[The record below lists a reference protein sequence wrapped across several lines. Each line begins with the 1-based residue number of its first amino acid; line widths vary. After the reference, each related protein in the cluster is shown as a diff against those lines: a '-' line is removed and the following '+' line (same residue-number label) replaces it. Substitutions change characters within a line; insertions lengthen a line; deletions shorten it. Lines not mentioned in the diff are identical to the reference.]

1 MSAKDKRKVFKE
13 AGKGEPMAETHLE
26 FVSGGGKIKDVLLG
40 ILGPTMKHVNS
51 FEYKNLTNEQR
62 RYALSACLVE
72 MFNVAGLDIA
82 RRIIPELDGYCEK
95 LGDFLGDKMT
105 DSRREYL
112 EANIKIVN
120 QKVEACKLI

>member
-1 MSAKDKRKVFKE
+1 M
-13 AGKGEPMAETHLE
+13 
-26 FVSGGGKIKDVLLG
+26 
-40 ILGPTMKHVNS
+40 
-51 FEYKNLTNEQR
+51 
-62 RYALSACLVE
+62 
-72 MFNVAGLDIA
+72 AGLDIA